1 MGIGSV
7 LRSPYD
13 WITQNFFRARTTQV
27 KKRNTGCQEMAE
39 ACPAEITR
47 DKILARYQGMALRIV
62 LNADSRLLNQ
72 FFFCL
77 KHLWRKGVIFD
88 DDFRRKTWLF
98 GLCCPT
104 NENIKLVGN
113 CEMQLVFMLS

>member
-72 FFFCL
+72 FFLPKTSVTKRCNFWWWFSAQNL
-77 KHLWRKGVIFD
+77 TFWTLLPNERKYKVS
-88 DDFRRKTWLF
+88 W
-98 GLCCPT
+98 
-104 NENIKLVGN
+104 KL
-113 CEMQLVFMLS
+113 